1 LKILQLIDSLSAG
14 GAERMA
20 VNISNAL
27 VDDSHEVWLCAS
39 RTGGQLVS
47 FIDHRVNYNSLEKKN
62 GLDIRAFYKLVQLI
76 RKNNITMIHAH
87 SSSLF
92 WAVAAKIF
100 KPSLKVIWHDHLG
113 KRLEEDKL
121 NRFIIIISVGIDA
134 VIAVNDTLKQWSQ
147 KQLMVP
153 ASKIV
158 FINNFPLLRSIQ
170 SGDNNPNPK
179 VQIVCL
185 ANLRWQKDHITLI
198 KAIDVLVNS
207 ENIKNINIILAG
219 HYSEDECYQQII
231 SEIELRKLKP
241 YFQIKGSVH
250 DTAALLYNAN
260 IGVLSSVS
268 EGLPVSLLEY
278 GLAGLPVVIT
288 NAGQCAEVIENG
300 RFGKLV
306 PSKNPEEFALALK
319 ELILNESD
327 SRSMGLAFKAHV
339 EKTYG
344 AQQFLLNYYK
354 LIQYV

>member
-1 LKILQLIDSLSAG
+1 MIDSLSAG

-20 VNISNAL
+20 VNISNTL
-27 VDDSHEVWLCAS
+27 VDDDHEVWLCAS

-47 FIDHRVNYNSLEKKN
+47 YIDHRVNYNSLGKKN

-76 RKNNITMIHAH
+76 RKNNIAMIHAH

-113 KRLEEDKL
+113 KRLEENKL

-147 KQLMVP
+147 KKLLVP

-170 SGDNNPNPK
+170 SGDNNPNTK

-207 ENIKNINIILAG
+207 DNIKNINIILAG
-219 HYSEDECYQQII
+219 HYSEDECYQKII
-231 SEIELRKLKP
+231 FEIESRKLKP
-241 YFQIKGSVH
+241 YFQIQGSVH
-250 DTAALLYNAN
+250 DTAALLYNSN

-306 PSKNPEEFALALK
+306 PSKSPIEFARALK

-327 SRSMGLAFKAHV
+327 RSSMGLAFKAHV

-354 LIQYV
+354 LIQNV

>member
-1 LKILQLIDSLSAG
+1 MKIIQLIDTLSAG

-27 VDDSHEVWLCAS
+27 VDDGHEVWLCAS
-39 RTGGQLVS
+39 RTGGQLDS
-47 FIDHRVNYNSLEKKN
+47 FIDHRVNYNSLQKKN
-62 GLDIRAFYKLVQLI
+62 GLDIRAFYKLIQII
-76 RKNNITMIHAH
+76 RKNNIAIIHAH

-92 WAVAAKIF
+92 WAVAARFF

-113 KRLEEDKL
+113 KRFQDKL
-121 NRFIIIISVGIDA
+121 NGFIIIISVGIDA
-134 VIAVNDTLKQWSQ
+134 VIAVNDSLKQWSQ
-147 KQLMVP
+147 KNLMVQ

-170 SGDNNPNPK
+170 SRDYKDNSI
-179 VQIVCL
+179 VQIVFL
-185 ANLRWQKDHITLI
+185 ANLRWEKDHLNLI

-207 ENIKNINIILAG
+207 DDIKNINVILAG
-219 HYSEDECYQQII
+219 HYSEDEYYQQII
-231 SEIELRKLKP
+231 FEIESRKLRT
-241 YFQIKGSVH
+241 YFQIKGPVH
-250 DTAALLYNAN
+250 DTEALLYNSN

-278 GLAGLPVVIT
+278 GLAGLPVVVT
-288 NAGQCAEVIENG
+288 NAGQCPEVIENG

-306 PSKNPEEFALALK
+306 PSKSPEAFARALK

-327 SRSMGLAFKAHV
+327 RRSMGLAFKAHV

-354 LIQYV
+354 LLQNV